1 MEIVVTLELRRGQ
14 MPTPEWLCYPYAWGL
29 GRANAAAI
37 TVMTLDQW
45 NQANLVSM
53 VGSIVDGA
61 SEPGERPTQSSFAA
75 QILHSTLQQSGRQG
89 ALTLF
94 SIIQGLDRQQRRVL
108 RDMVTSWRA
117 GEALT
122 PRQETFLHWLAIHL
136 RNEMRHV
143 KEG

>member
-1 MEIVVTLELRRGQ
+1 
-14 MPTPEWLCYPYAWGL
+14 
-29 GRANAAAI
+29 
-37 TVMTLDQW
+37 
-45 NQANLVSM
+45 M
-53 VGSIVDGA
+53 VGSIVAGA
-61 SEPGERPTQSSFAA
+61 SEPSDRPTQVSFAA
-75 QILHSTLQQSGRQG
+75 HMLHSILQKSGRQG

-136 RNEMRHV
+136 REEMRHV